1 MPAKP
6 AAQLPNSK
14 IALLHVAKR
23 DLGLSDDDYRAIL
36 LRLAN
41 VESSRDLDLLGF
53 EAVIAYIGQLGFK
66 SSWQKRTF
74 GHRRDMASPAQVDL
88 IRRLWRDYHG
98 SDDDAALNAWL
109 NHFHHIAALRFVD
122 AEKAQPVIAAL
133 KAMVARKRNGH

>member
-1 MPAKP
+1 MPAR
-6 AAQLPNSK
+6 ASQLLHPKK

-53 EAVIAYIGQLGFK
+53 EAVIAYMGQLGFK

-74 GHRRDMASPAQVDL
+74 GHRLDMASPGQVDL
-88 IRRLWRDYHG
+88 IRRLWAEYHV
-98 SDDDAALNAWL
+98 SDDDVALNAWL

-122 AEKAQPVIAAL
+122 AEKAQPVIVAL